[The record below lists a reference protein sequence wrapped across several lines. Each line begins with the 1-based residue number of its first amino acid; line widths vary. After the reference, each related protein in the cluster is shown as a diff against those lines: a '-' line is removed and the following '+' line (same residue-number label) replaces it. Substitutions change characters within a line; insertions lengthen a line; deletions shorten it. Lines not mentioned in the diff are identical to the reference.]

1 MVGCTVTVPVHVHG
15 LPIDCCLYGSISLVK
30 EKDVE
35 EMEKAILLYL
45 HCKLD
50 VLIDAVEVVVK

>member
-1 MVGCTVTVPVHVHG
+1 MDPSHW
-15 LPIDCCLYGSISLVK
+15 
-30 EKDVE
+30 KDVE
-35 EMEKAILLYL
+35 EMEKVLYL

>member
-1 MVGCTVTVPVHVHG
+1 
-15 LPIDCCLYGSISLVK
+15 VK